1 MLFGIF
7 KYMPVYFAKKL
18 KKFKMEVDAYGNIIK
33 SNDTAFIAEENKRIA
48 RAREAAEKARASN
61 EKKAS

>member
-33 SNDTAFIAEENKRIA
+33 SNDTALIERQNKRIA
-48 RAREAAEKARASN
+48 QQREAAGKAKRANEEKAS
-61 EKKAS
+61 